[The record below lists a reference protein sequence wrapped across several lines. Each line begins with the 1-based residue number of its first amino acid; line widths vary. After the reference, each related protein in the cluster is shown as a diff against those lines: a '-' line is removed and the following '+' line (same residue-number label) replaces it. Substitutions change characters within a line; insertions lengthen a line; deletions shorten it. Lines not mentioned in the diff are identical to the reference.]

1 MNFCGIHCSG
11 EPSHA
16 GQSYPHV
23 VPTSRPSPFARF
35 YDLESKLSPSL
46 GAHRC
51 IQRLTT
57 SAKRSPAS
65 RKGRENFP
73 TLEPAVGRI
82 SGAKCLVPGAYTD
95 RLREHVDGSEAT
107 SHLQIYF
114 SCFKTL
120 SPPLLFS
127 GRSSGCSRRCFSGGS
142 SLVLLGRVPTVFG
155 TDLHQFFLRV
165 TSPLPILPDD
175 HACACRLGLII

>member
-1 MNFCGIHCSG
+1 M
-11 EPSHA
+11 
-16 GQSYPHV
+16 
-23 VPTSRPSPFARF
+23 PTSRPSPFARF
-35 YDLESKLSPSL
+35 YDLESKLSPSWE
-46 GAHRC
+46 AHRC

-82 SGAKCLVPGAYTD
+82 LGAKCLLPGAYTD

-107 SHLQIYF
+107 GHLQIYF

-120 SPPLLFS
+120 CRP
-127 GRSSGCSRRCFSGGS
+127 CFSAAADRPVVLDVA
-142 SLVLLGRVPTVFG
+142 SLLVVDGCQLYLGIISFLYIAAPEPTRPCKCV
-155 TDLHQFFLRV
+155 R
-165 TSPLPILPDD
+165 S
-175 HACACRLGLII
+175 

>member
-1 MNFCGIHCSG
+1 M
-11 EPSHA
+11 
-16 GQSYPHV
+16 
-23 VPTSRPSPFARF
+23 PTSRPSPFARF
-35 YDLESKLSPSL
+35 YDLESKLSPSW

-82 SGAKCLVPGAYTD
+82 SGAKGLVPSAYTHG
-95 RLREHVDGSEAT
+95 LCEHVDGSEAT
-107 SHLQIYF
+107 GHLQIDV

-120 SPPLLFS
+120 CRP
-127 GRSSGCSRRCFSGGS
+127 CFSAADS
-142 SLVLLGRVPTVFG
+142 PVVLDVASLVVLLS
-155 TDLHQFFLRV
+155 FFSDGCQLY
-165 TSPLPILPDD
+165 
-175 HACACRLGLII
+175 LGLKNSFVYIASAPDPTRRPCMCLWTDWV

>member
-1 MNFCGIHCSG
+1 M
-11 EPSHA
+11 
-16 GQSYPHV
+16 
-23 VPTSRPSPFARF
+23 PTSRPSPFARF
-35 YDLESKLSPSL
+35 YDLESKLSPSW

-82 SGAKCLVPGAYTD
+82 LGAKCLLPGAYTD

-127 GRSSGCSRRCFSGGS
+127 GRFSGCSRRCFSGGS

-155 TDLHQFFLRV
+155 DHQFFLWCR
-165 TSPLPILPDD
+165 SRSYFDYLPFLQKTKT
-175 HACACRLGLII
+175 HRRHVCRSVSLKNYLEYLRTFVPS

>member
-1 MNFCGIHCSG
+1 M
-11 EPSHA
+11 
-16 GQSYPHV
+16 
-23 VPTSRPSPFARF
+23 PTSRPSPFARF
-35 YDLESKLSPSL
+35 YDLESKLSPSW

-82 SGAKCLVPGAYTD
+82 SGAQFLVPGAYTD

-127 GRSSGCSRRCFSGGS
+127 GRFSGCSRRCFSGGS

-155 TDLHQFFLRV
+155 TEKQFCLHRQRSRSYPTTMHVLV
-165 TSPLPILPDD
+165 D
-175 HACACRLGLII
+175 